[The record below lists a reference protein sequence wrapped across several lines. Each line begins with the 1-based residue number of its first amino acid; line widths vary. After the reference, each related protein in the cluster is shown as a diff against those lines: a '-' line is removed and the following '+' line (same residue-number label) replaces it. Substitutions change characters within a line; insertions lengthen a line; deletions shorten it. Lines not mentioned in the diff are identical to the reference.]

1 MKTKLKGD
9 NRSLTKKFGNR
20 FFVGLFNHV
29 SAIKRFQFSILFFV
43 FFLSLL
49 FGFFSFFVVSSSPP
63 KAIETT
69 KADDSTDGIS
79 SDVCHLLRSKG
90 DRNQDGRRLY
100 RSSRRLL
107 RVLSCSPSED
117 RSLVMVLTASPSSQR
132 TATLAGLTASLPYW
146 RILVLMAIN
155 SSYVVVSFRK
165 AIATT
170 SVFSLGPNGVDFV
183 FSLLLRQNTDRN
195 HNVDRLSRSSSRRRL
210 RLLSSSP
217 LGDRSIQLREHF
229 TRGKC
234 FKLWLCILAK

>member
-1 MKTKLKGD
+1 MWVC
-9 NRSLTKKFGNR
+9 LTTCQQLNVFNFR
-20 FFVGLFNHV
+20 FYFLF
-29 SAIKRFQFSILFFV
+29 SF
-43 FFLSLL
+43 SLL

-117 RSLVMVLTASPSSQR
+117 RSSVMVLTASPSSQR

-146 RILVLMAIN
+146 RISVLMVIN

-170 SVFSLGPNGVDFV
+170 FVFSLGPNGVDFV

-217 LGDRSIQLREHF
+217 LEDRSIQLREHF
-229 TRGKC
+229 TRGKDQNEEQEDG
-234 FKLWLCILAK
+234 CIDR